1 MLKLFNTRNISLLIF
16 IFINV
21 AFCIRYAIRVSYSLA
36 IVATLI
42 YILISCGIIIYST
55 KKSLSL
61 KWIFSLGTLWIS
73 GCIVLLHLIPLETI
87 RVDRVEMIELFWNAA
102 SEGEYPYNPRG
113 SFNGNHPGPMPI
125 YFILCYPFYLIK
137 QYALIPILSLV
148 GWVYYTYRTNKDNTS
163 LLFLL
168 IITSPACYWEIVCR
182 STIIFNAL
190 IFILWYRHLMNF
202 NSFSTKSSIISAIIG
217 GIVLSTRSIFAIPI
231 IAFGIYAIKN
241 NNISN
246 VLTWGVTLF
255 LSFVATHLPLLF
267 YGIDNVM
274 NLNPIWLQSN
284 FFIPTE
290 YMIICVI
297 LLMGVAFLCKN
308 FNQISF
314 VSGIFLFGISLAYI
328 IRYICYT
335 SISHSIT
342 HGCDISY
349 FLFSVPFLFLFL
361 NNHNSPCSTTKS

>member
-284 FFIPTE
+284 FFIPTLN
-290 YMIICVI
+290 IW
-297 LLMGVAFLCKN
+297 
-308 FNQISF
+308 
-314 VSGIFLFGISLAYI
+314 
-328 IRYICYT
+328 
-335 SISHSIT
+335 
-342 HGCDISY
+342 
-349 FLFSVPFLFLFL
+349 FSNSNNLRL
-361 NNHNSPCSTTKS
+361 NGKKQ